1 MMDSLIGQT
10 IGPYKIVEKIGEGG
24 MAVVYKGFQQ
34 SLNRYVAI
42 KTLRSELA
50 QDDQFVARFR
60 REALAVAELSH
71 PNILHVYDAGVAY
84 GLYYIVMAYVDG
96 GSLRD
101 LIAQGPL
108 EIEYAVSIATQIAD
122 ALDHAHRQGIIH
134 RDVKPN
140 NILISRDGRPLLTD
154 FGIAKAL
161 HESQGLT
168 RTGMSIGTPEY
179 MAPEQIQGQQ
189 VDGRTDIYALG
200 NVLYEMLT
208 GWAPFAT
215 TTPVAALYKQVNE
228 PPPPLRQANIHVP
241 TWLEAIVNK
250 ALAKRPQDRFQ
261 SAGEFAQA
269 LREHRIPERVRTP
282 TPTPVPV
289 TGPRPK
295 EAIATRRP
303 AKNLILFL
311 IAGIGILLVVV
322 IGVAAALLW
331 GGGRGPSGAT
341 PQATIII
348 TRVITPTPRPTIPP
362 IAPALLEPPPGARLT
377 GNVHFHWEWTGPVPD
392 ENLAF
397 ELRIWPDQEQV
408 SGAERQRAFPPTR
421 ETGADVDLDG
431 LPTIKEHG
439 VGVYFWTVV
448 LVDPSTGMAIGP
460 EGEIRPFEYIG
471 P

>member
-24 MAVVYKGFQQ
+24 MAVVYKGYQQ

-42 KTLRSELA
+42 KTLRAELA
-50 QDDQFVARFR
+50 QDEQFVARFR
-60 REALAVAELSH
+60 REALAVAELNH

-108 EIEYAVSIATQIAD
+108 EIEYAVSIAAQIAD

-200 NVLYEMLT
+200 NVLYEMLV

-228 PPPPLRQANIHVP
+228 PPPPIRQANIHVP
-241 TWLEAIVNK
+241 AWLEAIVNK
-250 ALAKRPQDRFQ
+250 ALAKRPQDRFHT
-261 SAGEFAQA
+261 AGELAQA
-269 LREHRIPERVRTP
+269 LRERRIAERVRTP

-289 TGPRPK
+289 TGPLPERAVAK
-295 EAIATRRP
+295 RKP
-303 AKNLILFL
+303 AKSPVPLI
-311 IAGIGILLVVV
+311 IAGIAVLLVLV
-322 IGVAAALLW
+322 IAAAAVLLL
-331 GGGRGPSGAT
+331 GGGGGPAQNT
-341 PQATIII
+341 PKAITI
-348 TRVITPTPRPTIPP
+348 TRIITPTPLPTVPML
-362 IAPALLEPPPGARLT
+362 APALLTPRSGDRLT
-377 GNVHFHWEWTGPVPD
+377 GKVRFQWMWTNREL
-392 ENLAF
+392 ENYMAF
-397 ELRIWPDQEQV
+397 DLRIWSRQEQ
-408 SGAERQRAFPPTR
+408 ERAIKPRAASLTR
-421 ETGADVDLDG
+421 EMAVDVDLDS
-431 LPTIKEHG
+431 LPTIREHG
-439 VGVYFWTVV
+439 PGTYFWTVV
-448 LVDPSTGMAIGP
+448 IVDTGTGRVVSP
-460 EGEIRPFEYIG
+460 EGEVRSFTYARP
-471 P
+471 

>member
-42 KTLRSELA
+42 KTLRTDLA
-50 QDDQFVARFR
+50 QDEQFVARFR
-60 REALAVAELSH
+60 REALAVAELNH

-101 LIAQGPL
+101 LITQGPL
-108 EIEYAVSIATQIAD
+108 EIDYAVSIAAQIAD

-134 RDVKPN
+134 RDVKSN

-200 NVLYEMLT
+200 NVLYEMLV

-228 PPPPLRQANIHVP
+228 PPPPIRQANIHVP
-241 TWLEAIVNK
+241 AWLEAIVNK

-261 SAGEFAQA
+261 TAGEFAQA
-269 LREHRIPERVRTP
+269 LRERRIPERVKTP

-289 TGPRPK
+289 TGPLPERAVVK
-295 EAIATRRP
+295 RKP
-303 AKNLILFL
+303 AKNPVPLI
-311 IAGIGILLVVV
+311 IAGI
-322 IGVAAALLW
+322 AALLILVLGAAAILLL
-331 GGGRGPSGAT
+331 GGGGGPTQTT
-341 PQATIII
+341 PKAITI
-348 TRVITPTPRPTIPP
+348 TRIVTPTPLPTVPMLT
-362 IAPALLEPPPGARLT
+362 PALLSPGPNAQLR
-377 GNVHFHWEWTGPVPD
+377 GKVRFQWMWTGRD
-392 ENLAF
+392 LENYMAF
-397 ELRIWPDQEQV
+397 ELRIWSRQEQEM
-408 SGAERQRAFPPTR
+408 GLKPRAAPPTR
-421 ETGADVDLDG
+421 EMAVDVDLDG
-431 LPTIKEHG
+431 LPTIQEHG
-439 VGVYFWTVV
+439 PGTYFWTVV
-448 LVDPSTGMAIGP
+448 ILDTGTGRVVSP
-460 EGEIRPFEYIG
+460 EGEIRPFTYVR